1 MDPLETKNSSSSPS
15 VRARCLRSLL
25 PLEAWQEDTCCVKHI
40 AKLGRKRK
48 IFFPPLDKAGS
59 FYLVR

>member
-48 IFFPPLDKAGS
+48 IFSPLWIKLEA
-59 FYLVR
+59 FIL